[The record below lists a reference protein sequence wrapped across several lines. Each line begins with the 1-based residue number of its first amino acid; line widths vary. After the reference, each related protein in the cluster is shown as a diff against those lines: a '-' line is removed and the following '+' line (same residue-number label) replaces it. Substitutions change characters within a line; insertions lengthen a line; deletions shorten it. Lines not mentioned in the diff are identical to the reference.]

1 MELRGV
7 HLTDLIE
14 VSVFMALFIY
24 FLRISDAAIFIWWLL
39 YFWYLLCLT
48 IGLLLDIWLILNHL
62 GMIGMKRTLEEL
74 VWRFLSIQVVQDV
87 VFPISRR
94 GKDVFPFLVSRI
106 EVMTLAEVEF
116 RGHQFLTAWHCCATI
131 VVRVQSTPEVII
143 ISGTVQDKACQLTRA
158 KLGSLSEITLSIWS
172 IRPSRVKQLV
182 VMNILSCVKIRQRFH
197 CG

>member
-1 MELRGV
+1 M
-7 HLTDLIE
+7 T
-14 VSVFMALFIY
+14 LFAIY
-24 FLRISDAAIFIWWLL
+24 FLWIRIAAIFIWWLL
-39 YFWYLLCLT
+39 YFWYLLCLA
-48 IGLLLDIWLILNHL
+48 IRLLLDIWLILNHL
-62 GMIGMKRTLEEL
+62 GMIGMKRTLKEL
-74 VWRFLSIQVVQDV
+74 VWCFLSIQVVQDV

-94 GKDVFPFLVSRI
+94 GKDVFPFLVGWI

-158 KLGSLSEITLSIWS
+158 KLGSLSEITLSIGG